1 MEYGNANAKKY
12 EGTKYEEPQLPNV
25 SSTISPTMGT
35 CPSMGTSI
43 RVRVPTHILKN
54 QDKICLK
61 NDDGPAVE
69 NEPVTIEDYTLR
81 TNNRY
86 SILNNEEALI
96 TYKEYINELEEKNAE
111 RQPKYRHYSELR

>member
-1 MEYGNANAKKY
+1 
-12 EGTKYEEPQLPNV
+12 
-25 SSTISPTMGT
+25 MGT

-43 RVRVPTHILKN
+43 RVRVSTHILKN
-54 QDKICLK
+54 QNKICLK

-69 NEPVTIEDYTLR
+69 NEPVTMEDYTLR

-96 TYKEYINELEEKNAE
+96 TYKEYINELEEKMQKDSQNTDII
-111 RQPKYRHYSELR
+111 KVKIKKKDIKI

>member
-1 MEYGNANAKKY
+1 
-12 EGTKYEEPQLPNV
+12 
-25 SSTISPTMGT
+25 MGT

-43 RVRVPTHILKN
+43 RVRVSTHILKN
-54 QDKICLK
+54 QNKIGLK
-61 NDDGPAVE
+61 KDDGPAVE
-69 NEPVTIEDYTLR
+69 NEPVTMEDYTLR

-111 RQPKYRHYSELR
+111 RQPKYRHYKSKNKKERYKDMNKKKHDKWEIYLQNV